1 MMIDLSSVE
10 MDKLRVRWLVEDSK
24 PDVRTYPYKYNPEAG
39 IEQEQSRKVK
49 IATGER
55 EPQ

>member
-24 PDVRTYPYKYNPEAG
+24 PDVRTYPDKYNPEA
-39 IEQEQSRKVK
+39 ELELEQSRKVK
-49 IATGER
+49 IATGKR
-55 EPQ
+55 GPQ